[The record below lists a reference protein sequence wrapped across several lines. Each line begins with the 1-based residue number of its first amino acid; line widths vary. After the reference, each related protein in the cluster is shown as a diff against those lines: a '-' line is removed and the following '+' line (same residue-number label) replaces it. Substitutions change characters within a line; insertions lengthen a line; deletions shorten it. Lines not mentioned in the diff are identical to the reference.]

1 MTYDPLVLIM
11 LWMPGEDGSQGLDMN
26 MSQMEKNLCGCDNRE
41 AQTRPSK

>member
-11 LWMPGEDGSQGLDMN
+11 LWMPRGRWIPGLDMI